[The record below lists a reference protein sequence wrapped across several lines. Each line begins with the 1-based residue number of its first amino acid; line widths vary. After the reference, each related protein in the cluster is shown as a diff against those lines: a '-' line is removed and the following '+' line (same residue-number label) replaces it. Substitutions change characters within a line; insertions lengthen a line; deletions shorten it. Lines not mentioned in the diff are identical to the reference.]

1 MTASAP
7 DLNRAK
13 DLISRELP
21 RYLGPRFQIHH
32 IVADTFHHDD
42 EDLVHIFVYLKPGH
56 PELDPHLLIR
66 FDDEMQTVSSNAASN
81 FHLPSATATCRRP
94 SLDHRGLTSIHTTSG
109 TAGLAGSHQCSHRI
123 PQSHGS

>member
-21 RYLGPRFQIHH
+21 RYLGPHFEIHH

-42 EDLVHIFVYLKPGH
+42 EDLVHIFVSSATRRSNRSITRCCYLKPGH

-66 FDDEMQTVSSNAASN
+66 FDDEMHDRFVERGFQ
-81 FHLPSATATCRRP
+81 LPPAISYSDLQETIA
-94 SLDHRGLTSIHTTSG
+94 
-109 TAGLAGSHQCSHRI
+109 
-123 PQSHGS
+123 

>member
-21 RYLGPRFQIHH
+21 RYLGPHFEIHH

-42 EDLVHIFVYLKPGH
+42 EVLVHIFVYLKPGH

-66 FDDEMQTVSSNAASN
+66 FDDEMHDRFVERGFQ
-81 FHLPSATATCRRP
+81 LPPAISYSDLQETIA
-94 SLDHRGLTSIHTTSG
+94 
-109 TAGLAGSHQCSHRI
+109 
-123 PQSHGS
+123 

>member
-7 DLNRAK
+7 NLNHAK
-13 DLISRELP
+13 DLVSRELP
-21 RYLGPRFQIHH
+21 RYLGPRFEIHH

-66 FDDEMQTVSSNAASN
+66 FDDEMHDKFVESG
-81 FHLPSATATCRRP
+81 FPLPPAISYSDLLETIT
-94 SLDHRGLTSIHTTSG
+94 
-109 TAGLAGSHQCSHRI
+109 
-123 PQSHGS
+123 